1 MVARGHCT
9 TFFFFRRKFCV
20 CVCVFF
26 FEQNKKKQLACT
38 EESKFDGEDN
48 EQGKPRPEKDYWEY
62 VFVFELVWKSTY

>member
-1 MVARGHCT
+1 MNYIK
-9 TFFFFRRKFCV
+9 KFTNYKFYYKSV
-20 CVCVFF
+20 TK
-26 FEQNKKKQLACT
+26 QKKKQLACT